1 MNEKQEVDFST
12 IKVDHKTKFLLIN
25 NPSNPLGTNWSRKH
39 VIEVHDFC
47 AQHNL
52 PIVADETY
60 EEFIFSGEFVSFG
73 SITKKVPIILC
84 SGLTKRFM
92 VPGWRTGW
100 IVLIGPE
107 GAFDEV
113 RVGIRNIISMLG
125 HSNTIVMKKIPE
137 IIEMNQEFSQ
147 KKFLE
152 VGERAKLI

>member
-1 MNEKQEVDFST
+1 M
-12 IKVDHKTKFLLIN
+12 
-25 NPSNPLGTNWSRKH
+25 
-39 VIEVHDFC
+39 
-47 AQHNL
+47 